1 MTAPSTLGR
10 PPTCGG
16 FSRFA
21 GVRFAATLVLW
32 LATTVALAV
41 AIPAAWAQLNIVNEG
56 GYAALAQQAAGD
68 PALQSAVAAELTN
81 RAMALIAARS
91 AGRQPVDSAEVHDV
105 ASAFTAGR
113 EFPPLFAQA
122 NRAAHGWLFTDPGSG
137 QKGDQWVVDVA
148 PMLKDASFQQVLSS
162 HNVTVPANLTVP
174 ITVSMPQSMRQG
186 QLSRLAKWGPWVSVG
201 AAALCGF
208 LALLTLAAARR
219 RGKALASLGVSALLV
234 GAAGWAGIEIGGR
247 YVNDALN
254 RTAGDIRRIAE
265 VMVGYAEAGL
275 RQWLDLTLEAGA
287 VLVGFGVLVAILGGL
302 FKKA

>member
-1 MTAPSTLGR
+1 
-10 PPTCGG
+10 
-16 FSRFA
+16 
-21 GVRFAATLVLW
+21 VRFAATVVLW

-56 GYAALAQQAAGD
+56 GYAALAQKAAGD
-68 PALQSAVAAELTN
+68 PALQSAMAGELTT
-81 RAMALIAARS
+81 RAMALIAARGG
-91 AGRQPVDSAEVHDV
+91 GRYPIDSSEVHDV

-113 EFPPLFAQA
+113 EFPPLFARA
-122 NRAAHGWLFTDPGSG
+122 NTAAHGWLFADPGSG
-137 QKGDQWVVDVA
+137 YNGDQWVVDVA
-148 PMLKDASFQQVLSS
+148 PMLKDASFQRVLSS

-174 ITVSMPQSMRQG
+174 IAMSMPQSLRQG
-186 QLSRLAKWGPWVSVG
+186 QLSRLAKWGPWVSIG
-201 AAALCGF
+201 AAALSGF

-219 RGKALASLGVSALLV
+219 RGKALTSLGVASLLV

-265 VMVGYAEAGL
+265 VMISHAEAGL

-287 VLVGFGVLVAILGGL
+287 ALVGLGVLVAILGGV

>member
-1 MTAPSTLGR
+1 M
-10 PPTCGG
+10 
-16 FSRFA
+16 
-21 GVRFAATLVLW
+21 RFAATVVLW

-56 GYAALAQQAAGD
+56 GYAALAQKAAGD
-68 PALQSAVAAELTN
+68 PALQSAMAGELTT
-81 RAMALIAARS
+81 RAMALIAARGG
-91 AGRQPVDSAEVHDV
+91 GRYPIDSSEVHDV

-137 QKGDQWVVDVA
+137 QNGNQWVVDVA

-174 ITVSMPQSMRQG
+174 ITVSMPQSLRPG
-186 QLSRLAKWGPWVSVG
+186 QLSRLAKWGPWVSIG
-201 AAALCGF
+201 AAALSGF
-208 LALLTLAAARR
+208 FALLTLAAARR
-219 RGKALASLGVSALLV
+219 RGKALTSLGVSALLV
-234 GAAGWAGIEIGGR
+234 GAAGWVGIEIGGR
-247 YVNDALN
+247 YVKDALN

-265 VMVGYAEAGL
+265 VMVGHAEASQ

-287 VLVGFGVLVAILGGL
+287 ALVGLGVLVAILGGL